1 MIDAET
7 FASPSAEWRSVPF
20 WALND
25 ALEPAE
31 IERQLEAFAEG
42 GFGGA
47 YLHSRIGL
55 LTEYLGVNWGP
66 PYAIQ
71 VKRAPMGKNG
81 RGRPVTSCVAG
92 PRSPRA
98 AVWPSPL
105 LPSVGSFALPNEF
118 EAATKGEPGAS
129 DRAVHTQGEGSR
141 GHHDGGTFGAGHTP
155 CASQRPPFLRC
166 RAGFVASL
174 PVWSMSFPRASP
186 HQAAKR
192 QPSGGR
198 AHPEISL
205 EPRNRGP
212 SYAIPIESAPIRKN
226 GGHANGRQISKWLIL
241 QNHSTL
247 SITLSTYIIARDC
260 APAKMPNHVSV
271 ENLGS

>member
-98 AVWPSPL
+98 SISAQQ
-105 LPSVGSFALPNEF
+105 LPRQSLVGLAREERSAQRGICHPRRERCTRR
-118 EAATKGEPGAS
+118 EARRSACRACAGAS
-129 DRAVHTQGEGSR
+129 A
-141 GHHDGGTFGAGHTP
+141 GG
-155 CASQRPPFLRC
+155 
-166 RAGFVASL
+166 
-174 PVWSMSFPRASP
+174 
-186 HQAAKR
+186 
-192 QPSGGR
+192 
-198 AHPEISL
+198 
-205 EPRNRGP
+205 
-212 SYAIPIESAPIRKN
+212 
-226 GGHANGRQISKWLIL
+226 
-241 QNHSTL
+241 
-247 SITLSTYIIARDC
+247 
-260 APAKMPNHVSV
+260 
-271 ENLGS
+271 